1 MFPKFTS
8 LLLFIMLLLPQFV
21 VASEIYKWID
31 DSGVTHFGAKPP
43 VGKSSVEISE
53 KLRKSSNVVEFR
65 KLKEIEFYRPS
76 VNEIPI
82 SLDVDIRLV
91 DYELSDASHKLIQ
104 RQVKAIYRAYVE
116 WFGWSHQASRP
127 IVIKIFGN
135 YDAFEQYQVENA
147 DGHVTSRSHY
157 SSRRKEV
164 VMKGTEFTDATLG
177 ILFHEVSHAIIHM
190 GLRHTPT
197 WINEGMAET
206 FEYSRVRKGKIS
218 LGYNEAWV
226 EIMQHKLREGSLRP
240 MAEYLAITNR
250 EWRASSPAVERSYY
264 MVAWSMMSFM
274 MADDEV
280 FKILRAVIN
289 SAKLTPW
296 WKPPSL
302 PERFAQNYPRG
313 MKKLDAR
320 WRAWIRKLPRAKD
333 SKKKR

>member
-1 MFPKFTS
+1 MIPKSIS
-8 LLLFIMLLLPQFV
+8 LLLLLLLLLPPFV
-21 VASEIYKWID
+21 AASEIYKWID

-43 VGKSSVEISE
+43 AGKSSVEISE
-53 KLRKSSNVVEFR
+53 QLNKSSNVVGFR

-76 VNEIPI
+76 ANEIPV
-82 SLDVDIRLV
+82 SLDVDIELV
-91 DYELSDASHKLIQ
+91 DYELSEESHKLIQ
-104 RQVKAIYRAYVE
+104 RQVKAIYRAYIE

-127 IVIKIFGN
+127 IVIKIFGD

-157 SSRRKEV
+157 SPRRKEV
-164 VMKGTEFTDATLG
+164 IMKGTEFTDATLG
-177 ILFHEVSHAIIHM
+177 VLFHEVSHAIIHM

-206 FEYSRVRKGKIS
+206 FEYSRVRKGKIL
-218 LGYNEAWV
+218 LGYSGAWV

-250 EWRASSPAVERSYY
+250 EWRASPAVVERSYY
-264 MVAWSMMSFM
+264 MIAWSMMSFM
-274 MADDEV
+274 VADDDA
-280 FKILRAVIN
+280 FKTLQAVIN

-302 PERFAQNYPRG
+302 PERFAQNYPKG

-320 WRAWIRKLPRAKD
+320 WREWIRKLPRAKK
-333 SKKKR
+333 SKRRR

>member
-1 MFPKFTS
+1 VIIKTIPFV
-8 LLLFIMLLLPQFV
+8 LFLSFLLPT
-21 VASEIYKWID
+21 VAFSAEIYKWID

-43 VGKSSVEISE
+43 AGKSSVEISE
-53 KLRKSSNVVEFR
+53 QLRKTSNVVEFR

-76 VNEIPI
+76 ENEIPI
-82 SLDVDIRLV
+82 TLEVDIRLV
-91 DYELSDASHKLIQ
+91 DYELSKASHKLIQ

-135 YDAFEQYQVENA
+135 YDAFEQYQMENA

-157 SSRRKEV
+157 SPRRKEV

-177 ILFHEVSHAIIHM
+177 VLFHEVSHAIVHM

-206 FEYSRVRKGKIS
+206 FEYSRVKKGKIS

-226 EIMQHKLREGSLRP
+226 EIIQHKLREGSLRP

-264 MVAWSMMSFM
+264 MIAWSMMSFM
-274 MADDEV
+274 MADDEA
-280 FKILRAVIN
+280 FKTLRAVVN

-302 PERFAQNYPRG
+302 PERFSQNYPKG

-320 WRAWIRKLPRAKD
+320 WRTWIRKLPQVRAAN
-333 SKKKR
+333 KRR